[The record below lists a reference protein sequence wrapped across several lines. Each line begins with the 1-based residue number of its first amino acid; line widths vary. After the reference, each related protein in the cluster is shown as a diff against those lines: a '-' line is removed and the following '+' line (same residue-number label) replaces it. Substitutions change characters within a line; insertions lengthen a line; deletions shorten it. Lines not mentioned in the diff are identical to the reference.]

1 MCPSRKCPIRSG
13 WLMKRVVSG
22 VSRSFAS
29 TLGHALGRGGLDH
42 LLVLPDELGQVVRN
56 GDVEPRDGAAAE
68 VRARRR
74 QLLELVQRV
83 QTEKVAVRLRVG
95 QVVPEIKLTIIFF
108 IDIISIISTNPHLA
122 SIVEY
127 ALIPY
132 EFKSGIPAVG

>member
-1 MCPSRKCPIRSG
+1 M
-13 WLMKRVVSG
+13 
-22 VSRSFAS
+22 SRSFAS